1 MGKIIH
7 LKANEFDALIAD
19 NKRVLVDFWANWC
32 GPCRMLAPVLE
43 EVAKEDD
50 GIVIAKV
57 NVDEE
62 AEFASRFSILSIPTL
77 IYFKDGLQE
86 QRLVGLRDKSEILK
100 MIG

>member
-7 LKANEFDALIAD
+7 LKANEFDALISD

-43 EVAKEDD
+43 EVAKEDE

-86 QRLVGLRDKSEILK
+86 QRLVGLRDKTEILK
-100 MIG
+100 LIG